1 MARDPVESPR
11 ESRTDRG
18 LPRAVDVALSF
29 AGLVVAA
36 PILVFAGL
44 GVALSSKGPVLF
56 RQERV
61 GRDGSRFHV
70 LKLRT
75 MRSGAGGPAVT
86 AGDDR
91 RITPFGRLL
100 RRTKVDEL
108 PQLWNVLAGD
118 MALVGPRP
126 EIPAYADLTGA
137 IWRRV
142 LEVRP
147 GITDPVSL
155 RLRFEEELL
164 ASVPGD
170 RARFYREVLVP
181 FKTRKYLEYQ
191 SIRSPWSDLRVLFL
205 TVLVGLFPRFAP
217 PFRLEDLAAP
227 HDIHRG

>member
-1 MARDPVESPR
+1 MPDDHADTPRKARA
-11 ESRTDRG
+11 DRG
-18 LPRAVDVALSF
+18 LPRAVDVALSL
-29 AGLVVAA
+29 AGLLLAT
-36 PILVFAGL
+36 PILILAGL
-44 GVALSSKGPVLF
+44 GVALSSKGSVLF

-61 GRDGSRFHV
+61 GRGGSRFRV

-75 MRSGAGGPAVT
+75 MRLGAEGPSVT

-91 RITPFGRLL
+91 RITSFGRLL
-100 RRTKVDEL
+100 RRMKVDEL

-126 EIPAYADLTGA
+126 EIPAYADVTDA
-137 IWRRV
+137 TWRRV

-155 RLRFEEELL
+155 RLRFEEEVL

-191 SIRSPWSDLRVLFL
+191 SIRSPWSDLRVLSL
-205 TVLVGLFPRFAP
+205 TVLAGFFPRLAP
-217 PFRLEDLAAP
+217 PYRLEDLAAP
-227 HDIHRG
+227 TDICPG